1 MAGALTREQKQLAL
15 RLRAQGLSL
24 AAIARQV
31 GCSAPMVGLM
41 VRDGRFLSGVPDGWA
56 PRAGRLTVME
66 REQILLG
73 LARGD
78 SMSAIAR
85 TMGRAASTIT
95 REVAANG
102 GRDGYRA
109 WFAHQRARGQACRP
123 KPFKLVAGRLLEEVS
138 GRLLQLWS
146 PQEISGRLPSDF
158 PDDLEMRV
166 SHETIY
172 QSLFVQ
178 GRASFAVNLS
188 AACVLV
194 AQPAARTAGWSCA
207 GTCRGW

>member
-1 MAGALTREQKQLAL
+1 MASVLTREQKQLAL

-24 AAIARQV
+24 VAIARQV

-41 VRDGRFLSGVPDGWA
+41 VRDGRFLGGVPDGWA

-85 TMGRAASTIT
+85 TMSRAASTVT

-109 WFAHQRARGQACRP
+109 WSAHQRARGQARRP
-123 KPFKLVAGRLLEEVS
+123 KTVQAGRRPPFGGGV
-138 GRLLQLWS
+138 
-146 PQEISGRLPSDF
+146 
-158 PDDLEMRV
+158 
-166 SHETIY
+166 
-172 QSLFVQ
+172 
-178 GRASFAVNLS
+178 
-188 AACVLV
+188 
-194 AQPAARTAGWSCA
+194 
-207 GTCRGW
+207 